1 VKSVREVANWIR
13 GHIGCDLSFDEIQN
27 LIRASASG
35 NEEAEYRSQGYE
47 RTGDND
53 WQLQDLF
60 SGLAQVWGGQWETI
74 VVLVSPIQG
83 LVVSAPVEQAG
94 PRFVDDASVLAA
106 LLGLTRSLPRAVR
119 L

>member
-83 LVVSAPVEQAG
+83 PAVSPPVGQTG
-94 PRFVDDASVLAA
+94 SSFVDGAFVLVGR
-106 LLGLTRSLPRAVR
+106 LGLT
-119 L
+119 